1 MQGPILVLVNTFII
15 SHVFIVVVLLLFLR
29 EYVISTILVNSNYT
43 IQYFYNPIVKF
54 CEHPAQVISL
64 YITPT
69 NRISRS
75 KDILSKLEAF
85 F

>member
-43 IQYFYNPIVKF
+43 IQYFQLQSPRDTVSP
-54 CEHPAQVISL
+54 HSL
-64 YITPT
+64 LIF
-69 NRISRS
+69 
-75 KDILSKLEAF
+75 IL
-85 F
+85 